1 LSGKLVAES
10 PARTADPE
18 AIRLSPRAGC
28 ALSLALGLTAAF
40 LVSTVLILG
49 LRGEI
54 VLGRGIAGENRIWWI
69 HNEAEEGLGVS
80 RVRSVDSRQPG
91 VQCEITRVDFLLRKS
106 QDRFEAV
113 ETCECY
119 RLGPEGL
126 ADEGAC
132 PP

>member
-1 LSGKLVAES
+1 MAES
-10 PARTADPE
+10 PARTVDPE
-18 AIRLSPRAGC
+18 AIRLSPKAGC
-28 ALSLALGLTAAF
+28 ALSLALGLAAAC
-40 LVSTVLILG
+40 LVSTVLTLG

-69 HNEAEEGLGVS
+69 HNESEEGLGVS

-91 VQCEITRVDFLLRKS
+91 VLCEITRIDFLLWKS
-106 QDRFEAV
+106 LDRFKAV

-119 RLGPEGL
+119 RLGPGGV
-126 ADEGAC
+126 ADEGPC

>member
-1 LSGKLVAES
+1 MADP
-10 PARTADPE
+10 PARTVDPE

-28 ALSLALGLTAAF
+28 ALSLALGLAAAG

-69 HNEAEEGLGVS
+69 HTESEEGLGVS
-80 RVRSVDSRQPG
+80 RIRSVDSGQPG
-91 VQCEITRVDFLLRKS
+91 IQCEITRIDFLLWKS
-106 QDRFEAV
+106 LDRFKAV

-119 RLGPEGL
+119 RLGPEGM
-126 ADEGAC
+126 ADEGSC

>member
-1 LSGKLVAES
+1 MAVP

-28 ALSLALGLTAAF
+28 GISLTLGLASAC
-40 LVSTVLILG
+40 LVSTALILG

-54 VLGRGIAGENRIWWI
+54 VLGKGIAGENRIWWI
-69 HNEAEEGLGVS
+69 HTESEEGLGVS
-80 RVRSVDSRQPG
+80 RVRPVDSRQAG
-91 VQCEITRVDFLLRKS
+91 VQCEITRIDFLLWRS

-119 RLGPEGL
+119 RLGPEGI
-126 ADEGAC
+126 ADEGSC